1 MSILF
6 IIHDLMAMLTKSL
19 LLSIIIF
26 YHRKIVFVKGLKDNC
41 GANVRLAGVET
52 CVKDA
57 LMEDHFHF

>member
-1 MSILF
+1 
-6 IIHDLMAMLTKSL
+6 MAMLTKSL